1 MSMEFMGLNEEYRKM
16 YEENINQML
25 KAIAEDN
32 RFEEHI
38 RNLCI
43 TALNWSLE
51 KKVNVLNIVTQ

>member
-1 MSMEFMGLNEEYRKM
+1 MSIEFMGLNEEYRKM

-38 RNLCI
+38 RNLCN

>member
-1 MSMEFMGLNEEYRKM
+1 MSIEFMSLNEEYRKM

-32 RFEEHI
+32 RFEDSI
-38 RNLCI
+38 RNLCN

>member
-1 MSMEFMGLNEEYRKM
+1 MSIEFMSLEKEYREI
-16 YEENINQML
+16 YEASIDQML
-25 KAIAEDN
+25 KAVIVDD

-38 RNLCI
+38 RNLCN